1 MTLKWQKIVSN
12 EEMRIHV
19 CASGV
24 ETADHCLSW
33 TGSQQTRFIKHRRG
47 STLHRR
53 RIDKLE
59 VTEKREDFQ
68 GEMARSE
75 EQLSELLEIIGTT
88 TNVIERDNVGARII
102 EGWEQLVKTTSTE
115 AIGKKV
121 DINSMQQ
128 SGKMVG

>member
-1 MTLKWQKIVSN
+1 M
-12 EEMRIHV
+12 
-19 CASGV
+19 
-24 ETADHCLSW
+24 
-33 TGSQQTRFIKHRRG
+33 
-47 STLHRR
+47 HRR